1 MITHLSPFRTT
12 HSLVSSQVMD
22 IIRMTCVKY
31 DHVFANDIEAKLPN
45 FETLLAASSQKK
57 AALLGTRAP
66 LASVARLTPDVESED
81 EEQGQGQGQEKKQDQ
96 EREQEQEIKQDQERE
111 QEIKQEPSKGLE
123 PPKAYSEPPPAD
135 LDFSPRQPRVASQE
149 VLRRI
154 GEGLIQDFGVEDS
167 DSDYVE
173 DSQ

>member
-12 HSLVSSQVMD
+12 HSLVSSQAMD

-57 AALLGTRAP
+57 AALLGNRAP

-81 EEQGQGQGQEKKQDQ
+81 EEQGQGQGQEKRQDQ
-96 EREQEQEIKQDQERE
+96 EQEQEIKQDQERE
-111 QEIKQEPSKGLE
+111 QEIKQEPSKELE
-123 PPKAYSEPPPAD
+123 PPRAYSEPPAD

>member
-1 MITHLSPFRTT
+1 
-12 HSLVSSQVMD
+12 MD

-45 FETLLAASSQKK
+45 FDTLLAASSQKK
-57 AALLGTRAP
+57 AALLGTQALP
-66 LASVARLTPDVESED
+66 ASVARLTPDVESED
-81 EEQGQGQGQEKKQDQ
+81 KGQGQGQGQGQDQ
-96 EREQEQEIKQDQERE
+96 ERGHEQELE
-111 QEIKQEPSKGLE
+111 QK
-123 PPKAYSEPPPAD
+123 PPKESESVRAYSEPPPAD
-135 LDFSPRQPRVASQE
+135 LDLSPRRPRVANQE

-154 GEGLIQDFGVEDS
+154 GKGLIQDFGVEDS

>member
-1 MITHLSPFRTT
+1 
-12 HSLVSSQVMD
+12 MD

-45 FETLLAASSQKK
+45 FDTLLAASSQKK
-57 AALLGTRAP
+57 AALLGTQAP
-66 LASVARLTPDVESED
+66 PASVARLTPDVESED
-81 EEQGQGQGQEKKQDQ
+81 EEQGQGQEQDQ
-96 EREQEQEIKQDQERE
+96 ERGHEQELE
-111 QEIKQEPSKGLE
+111 QNPLKEESE
-123 PPKAYSEPPPAD
+123 SVRAYSEPPPAD
-135 LDFSPRQPRVASQE
+135 LDLSPRRPRVASQE